1 MNKKMNTKMGNFK
14 CVVVSF
20 CLMALVAGG
29 AARMGAVAGDYI
41 VAVQAAQQAEEDSMY
56 GVAGTYYGFVNNRP
70 ATLNLLESQ
79 RFTASIKGAEG
90 QTCKLA
96 GQYSV
101 VDGTLN
107 LQDEESGREFVLAF
121 DGENASMDAGE
132 ALCASLLTLTKQQP
146 ECFRLRN
153 PFLLYKEALPPFLFF
168 KKFSIL

>member
-1 MNKKMNTKMGNFK
+1 MKKNSKKMDTFK
-14 CVVVSF
+14 RVVISF
-20 CLMALVAGG
+20 MLMAMVAGG
-29 AARMGAVAGDYI
+29 AARMGDLAGDYI
-41 VAVQAAQQAEEDSMY
+41 VAVQAAQAEERGGLDD
-56 GVAGTYYGFVNNRP
+56 VCGTYYGFVNNRP
-70 ATLNLLESQ
+70 ATLNLLENQ

-132 ALCASLLTLTKQQP
+132 ASI
-146 ECFRLRN
+146 R
-153 PFLLYKEALPPFLFF
+153 
-168 KKFSIL
+168 FSADPSRAAAGMFPVA

>member
-1 MNKKMNTKMGNFK
+1 MKKRKKMDNFK
-14 CVVVSF
+14 VIAVI
-20 CLMALVAGG
+20 LTLTAMVAGG
-29 AARMGAVAGDYI
+29 AMRMGSLAGDYI
-41 VAVQAAQQAEEDSMY
+41 VAVQAAQAEERGGLDD
-56 GVAGTYYGFVNNRP
+56 VFGTYYGSVNNRP
-70 ATLNLLESQ
+70 ATLNLLENQ

-132 ALCASLLTLTKQQP
+132 ASI
-146 ECFRLRN
+146 R
-153 PFLLYKEALPPFLFF
+153 
-168 KKFSIL
+168 FSADPDKAVAGMFPVA

>member
-1 MNKKMNTKMGNFK
+1 MKKNNKRNGNFK
-14 CVVVSF
+14 GLVVSF
-20 CLMALVAGG
+20 ALMAMVLAG
-29 AARMGAVAGDYI
+29 AARMGSLAGDYI
-41 VAVQAAQQAEEDSMY
+41 VAVQAAQQEECSMS
-56 GVAGTYYGFVNNRP
+56 GVYGTYYGFVNNRP
-70 ATLNLLESQ
+70 ATMNLLENQ

-132 ALCASLLTLTKQQP
+132 ASM
-146 ECFRLRN
+146 R
-153 PFLLYKEALPPFLFF
+153 
-168 KKFSIL
+168 FSADPSRAVAGMFPVA